1 MIQVEKTGRTVDEA
15 IAAALRELG
24 VSAEETDIE
33 IIEEATKGILGIFS
47 GKQAKVL
54 VRVKEEKM
62 ELAAG
67 VTEFL
72 QRVLG
77 EMELETH
84 LEVIDEDGGY
94 RVNISGEGLGLI
106 IGKRGQTLEALQ
118 YLTNI
123 VANRYSEKRIRV
135 VLDAEGYRKRREEV
149 LQQLAER
156 LASRVERSGDAI
168 MLEPM
173 SAHERK
179 IIHTALQDNPMVT
192 TRSEGEEPNRKV
204 VIHVKD

>member
-173 SAHERK
+173 TAHERK
-179 IIHTALQDNPMVT
+179 IIHTALQDNSMVT

-204 VIHVKD
+204 VIHLKD

>member
-204 VIHVKD
+204 VIHLKD